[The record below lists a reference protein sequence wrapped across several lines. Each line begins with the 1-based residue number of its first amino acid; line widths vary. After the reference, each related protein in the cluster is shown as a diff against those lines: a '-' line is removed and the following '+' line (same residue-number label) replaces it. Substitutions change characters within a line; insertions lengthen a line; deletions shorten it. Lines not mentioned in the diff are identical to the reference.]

1 MIGLCDD
8 YDAVYMTTFWQG
20 TPALVHAG
28 PFANIAHGNSS
39 IIADK
44 IALKLVG
51 QDGFVGMLQVID
63 HVMPVIILCK
73 GKGTGTV

>member
-1 MIGLCDD
+1 
-8 YDAVYMTTFWQG
+8 MTTFWQG

-51 QDGFVGMLQVID
+51 QDGFVGQLQVVDIKLLWNTKD
-63 HVMPVIILCK
+63 NFWQQHWRIMWNVYE
-73 GKGTGTV
+73 